1 MYLASW
7 LITVTTIDRFHC
19 TVWSLASWLVTVT
32 TIDRFHCAHDM
43 LQDAPV
49 MSTVRWCVG
58 EVMVAKAIYKSNDYK
73 LCCSYLS
80 QNSVATL
87 LVSVHRKIALES
99 INFS

>member
-58 EVMVAKAIYKSNDYK
+58 EVMVAKAIYKSMLTKSNDY
-73 LCCSYLS
+73 
-80 QNSVATL
+80 QE
-87 LVSVHRKIALES
+87 KI
-99 INFS
+99 